1 MRTMLRISM
10 EVEASNKAIK
20 ENVIPRLVQQT
31 NELIKPEATYF
42 TADHGR
48 RTAYFFFDLKDSSML
63 PQISEPWFSAT
74 NAYIEYLP
82 VMNGEELRTGLERI
96 NKR

>member
-10 EVEASNKAIK
+10 DVEAGNKAVR
-20 ENVIPRLVQQT
+20 ENIISKLVQQT

-63 PQISEPWFSAT
+63 PQISEPWFTHTSAH
-74 NAYIEYLP
+74 IEYLP
-82 VMNGEELRTGLERI
+82 VMNPEELRSGLERV
-96 NKR
+96 KR